1 MSGLHK
7 NIKALLLVMLMAL
20 PATTFAQTA
29 EYSARVVDA
38 QTGEPLPMA
47 TIQGTK
53 ESTVAN
59 VEGQFSMKA
68 DAGDVLKI
76 SYIGYKSVSIKAADI
91 KSAIR
96 LHPADIQLKEVTVKS
111 FTPTIEKV
119 IRKSVEVLDKYGDTR
134 YVS

>member
-1 MSGLHK
+1 MSGLHI
-7 NIKALLLVMLMAL
+7 NIKTLLLVMLMAL
-20 PATTFAQTA
+20 PATAFAQIT
-29 EYSARVVDA
+29 EYSSRVVDA
-38 QTGEPLPMA
+38 RTGESLPMA

-91 KSAIR
+91 KSTIR
-96 LHPADIQLKEVTVKS
+96 PSPHSLLESECEDRQGRQGES
-111 FTPTIEKV
+111 G
-119 IRKSVEVLDKYGDTR
+119 VLQ
-134 YVS
+134 